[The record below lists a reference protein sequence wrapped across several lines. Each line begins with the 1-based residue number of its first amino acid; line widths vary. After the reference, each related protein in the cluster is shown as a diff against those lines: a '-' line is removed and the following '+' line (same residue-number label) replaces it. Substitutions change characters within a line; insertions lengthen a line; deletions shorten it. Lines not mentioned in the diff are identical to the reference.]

1 MRRLIMKRIDL
12 PLPKLAFIVG
22 TRVMLGV
29 GIGLLAAG
37 NLSPARRKTL
47 GGILLAAGAL
57 TTIPAALAVSG
68 SVKKRRGFLF
78 AA

>member
-1 MRRLIMKRIDL
+1 MKRVDL
-12 PLPKLAFIVG
+12 PLPKLLFIVG

-37 NLSPARRKTL
+37 NLRPSNRKALGRTL
-47 GGILLAAGAL
+47 FAAGAL
-57 TTIPAALAVSG
+57 TTIPAALALFG
-68 SVKKRRGFLF
+68 SVKKRRGLLF